1 MKFGET
7 EVFTR
12 KIYDI
17 SVNDSAK
24 AMQQGTAWSV
34 ALSYK
39 F

>member
-24 AMQQGTAWSV
+24 AMQQGIASSV
-34 ALSYK
+34 ALSCK